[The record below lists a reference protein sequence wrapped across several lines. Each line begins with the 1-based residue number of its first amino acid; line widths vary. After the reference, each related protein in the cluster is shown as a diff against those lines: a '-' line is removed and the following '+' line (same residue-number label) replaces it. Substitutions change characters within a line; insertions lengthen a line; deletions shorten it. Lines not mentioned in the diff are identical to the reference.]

1 MAPVTHPK
9 KGIGFPIAR
18 MVGVFSLST
27 GSLLDLAMAPWSG
40 KGTGEHALLRQ
51 LLQVFNSGDIMI
63 ADGYYASFFLVATLM
78 QMGVDVVTPQHAA
91 RDCNFLKGK
100 RIGQGDHLIE
110 WKKPARP
117 AWMSQEEYA
126 QFPKN
131 ITVRETRITF
141 QRLGFRPSTMIL
153 VTTLVD
159 PKDVTPD
166 DLSELYSF
174 RWFVELDLRSVKE
187 VMRMGI
193 LRGTTPEMVRKEI
206 WAHILAYNLVRKIML
221 QAAIMHHQSPRQM
234 SFKLALQMMSA
245 FRQAGIL
252 AGCEHALYAEFLRAI
267 ASKKTGKQKRSSQP
281 RVVKRRPKA
290 FPRMQEPRDSY
301 QKMGVA

>member
-1 MAPVTHPK
+1 
-9 KGIGFPIAR
+9 

-40 KGTGEHALLRQ
+40 KGTGEHTLLRQ
-51 LLQVFNSGDIMI
+51 LLQVFNPGDIMI
-63 ADGYYASFFLVATLM
+63 ADGYYASFFLIAALM
-78 QMGVDVVTPQHAA
+78 RMGVDVVTPQHAS

-100 RIGQGDHLIE
+100 KISRGDHLIE

-117 AWMSQEEYA
+117 GWMSLEEYS
-126 QFPKN
+126 QFPQK

-141 QRLGFRPSTMIL
+141 QQPGFRAKTMTL
-153 VTTLVD
+153 VTTLLD
-159 PKDVTPD
+159 AKDVSVD
-166 DLSELYSF
+166 DLSELYGF

-193 LRGTTPEMVRKEI
+193 LRGKTPGMVRKEI
-206 WAHILAYNLVRKIML
+206 WAHILAYNLVRKVML
-221 QAAIMHHQSPRQM
+221 QAAVMYHRNPREM

-252 AGCEHALYAEFLRAI
+252 CENNQELYAGFLKAI
-267 ASKKTGKQKRSSQP
+267 ASKKTGKQKRPGQP

-290 FPRMQEPRDSY
+290 FPRMQKPRAFY
-301 QKMGVA
+301 QEIAIAA

>member
-1 MAPVTHPK
+1 
-9 KGIGFPIAR
+9 

-78 QMGVDVVTPQHAA
+78 QMGVDVVTPQHAS

-100 RIGQGDHLIE
+100 RIGQGDHRIE

-117 AWMSQEEYA
+117 AWMSQEEYV

-131 ITVRETRITF
+131 ITVRETRIAF
-141 QRLGFRPSTMIL
+141 QRPGFRATTMIL

-159 PKDVTPD
+159 SKDVSPN

-187 VMRMGI
+187 VMHMGI
-193 LRGTTPEMVRKEI
+193 LRGTTPKMVRKEI

-221 QAAIMHHQSPRQM
+221 QAAIMHHQNPRQM

-252 AGCEHALYAEFLRAI
+252 AGCGHVLYTEFLRAI
-267 ASKKTGKQKRSSQP
+267 ASKKTAKQKRYSQP

-290 FPRMQEPRDSY
+290 FPRMQEPRASY
-301 QKMGVA
+301 QKMGLA